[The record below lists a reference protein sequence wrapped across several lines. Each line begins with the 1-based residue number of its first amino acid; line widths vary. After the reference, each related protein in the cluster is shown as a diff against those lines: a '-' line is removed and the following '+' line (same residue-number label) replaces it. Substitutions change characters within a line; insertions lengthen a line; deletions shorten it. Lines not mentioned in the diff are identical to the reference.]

1 MIHRF
6 KPSHFSKGN
15 HLFQTSVEIDDTLRT
30 VTCQRPKLI
39 GSKTVTFNAYNISTV
54 TLNTRT
60 EYLYLSEIILTIY
73 GTDTI
78 ILNGFLLRD
87 ARAIKEIIDQIKL
100 Y

>member
-1 MIHRF
+1 MNHHF
-6 KPSHFSKGN
+6 EPSHFSKGN

-30 VTCQRPKLI
+30 VTCQRPRLI
-39 GSKTVTFNAYNISTV
+39 GSKTVTFNAYDISTI

-60 EYLYLSEIILTIY
+60 EYLYLSEIILTII
-73 GTDTI
+73 GADVI
-78 ILNGFLLRD
+78 VLNGFTIQD